1 VKIVVSA
8 GGTAGHVNPA
18 LAVTRVLIENGAE
31 VLYAGTPDSFEE
43 RLVTAQG
50 IPFTGFYSKGFN
62 RRKPWTLPATLLKL
76 NKSRSLAKEWLK
88 EIKADAV
95 ATFGGYASLPVGL
108 AATSLG
114 LPLLVHEQNAR
125 SGLANRL
132 LAGKASV
139 LAVSDERAISGFS
152 NKANIVVT
160 GNPLRDELF
169 GVDRAAA
176 REFFGVSTESLVMLV
191 FGGSTGAHHLNAAIL
206 DQAQYLLETFPEL
219 EVIHVTG
226 SLDYEWANEVFST
239 LNLDD
244 KRWQLH
250 EYCYNMGEAYA
261 AADLIVA
268 RAGAT
273 SLAEFTALGKPALLV
288 PYPYAAADEQTAN
301 AERLAAAG
309 AARVWVDSRL
319 DEPGFADELTELLA
333 NSQLRAE
340 MAEQA
345 AKLGKPEA
353 TATIAKLV
361 LELTK

>member
-1 VKIVVSA
+1 MRIVVSA

-76 NKSRSLAKEWLK
+76 NNSRSLARKWLR

-108 AATSLG
+108 AAISLG

-125 SGLANRL
+125 SGLANRV

-139 LAVSDERAISGFS
+139 LAISDERAISGF
-152 NKANIVVT
+152 NKKANIVVT
-160 GNPLRDELF
+160 GNPLREELF
-169 GVDRAAA
+169 GVDRTAA
-176 REFFGVSTESLVMLV
+176 REFFGLLAESLVMLI
-191 FGGSTGAHHLNAAIL
+191 FGGSTGAHHLNAAML
-206 DQAQYLLETFPEL
+206 NQARYLLDSFADL
-219 EVIHVTG
+219 KVLHVTG
-226 SLDYEWANEVFST
+226 ALDYEWAGEVFAALEIDAS
-239 LNLDD
+239 
-244 KRWQLH
+244 RWQLH

-261 AADLIVA
+261 AADLVVA

-273 SLAEFTALGKPALLV
+273 SLAEFTALAKPALLV

-309 AARVWVDSRL
+309 AARVWADSRL
-319 DEPGFADELTELLA
+319 DEPGFANELTELLA
-333 NSQLRAE
+333 NSQLRAD
-340 MAEQA
+340 MSKQA

-361 LELTK
+361 LELAE